1 MAGKPDFMN
10 FQVDHMT
17 ILVDEKMYNV
27 AYVVFRNILGATP
40 DDIIYNVRRAW
51 SPSEPEKSL
60 TFATRLGQGAN
71 PKQELNNT
79 MVALVQGTE
88 PKSQFSHVRQML
100 ANRNSTVHF
109 QHVALRTP
117 DLLAFHKHAVDRGV
131 NFITPILKDD
141 NDDLIQVFSGEWY
154 VPGTK
159 PTGFFFEFVQRELSP
174 ALLKMLEEH
183 NRQSFF
189 RDRAFLGLYD
199 EKQTE
204 YEKGQIEPFIS
215 DELFNRL
222 FELVGKKNNWEIT
235 ESDLQKADKIML
247 DFGKNRKTK
256 NNA

>member
-1 MAGKPDFMN
+1 MAKKNFMN

-17 ILVDEKMYNV
+17 VLVDQRMYNV

-40 DDIIYNVRRAW
+40 DDIIYNVRRSW
-51 SPSEPEKSL
+51 GPSEPERSL

-71 PKQELNNT
+71 ARNELNNT

-100 ANRNSTVHF
+100 ADRDATVHF

-117 DLLAFHKHAVDRGV
+117 DLLAFHQHALDRGV

-141 NDDLIQVFSGEWY
+141 HDDLIQVFSGEWF

-159 PTGFFFEFVQRELSP
+159 PSGFFFEFVQREVSP
-174 ALLKMLEEH
+174 SLLKMLEER

-199 EKQTE
+199 EKQNE
-204 YEKGQIEPFIS
+204 YEKGKIQPFIP
-215 DELFNRL
+215 DELFHRL
-222 FELVGKKNNWEIT
+222 YDKVGNKNNWEIS
-235 ESDLQKADKIML
+235 EADLEACDKLML
-247 DFGKNRKTK
+247 DFGKNAKK
-256 NNA
+256 N